1 MKARAYQLTVDLG
14 SFLIRQLERLIG
26 RQSMVGTPAFF
37 ESDGFPW
44 IRQVERQWA
53 LIRQELE
60 VVLERRDELPS
71 FHEISRGQ
79 QRISDDRWK
88 TFFLYAYGFKAD
100 GNCRRCPVTTR
111 IVEAIPGMKTAFFS
125 ILAPGKHI
133 PAHRGPYRGV
143 IRYHLGLKVPEPRD
157 RCRIRVGDEI
167 RHWEEGKSLVFV
179 DRLVALRA
187 GRRRELQTLG
197 TEIR

>member
-1 MKARAYQLTVDLG
+1 M
-14 SFLIRQLERLIG
+14 
-26 RQSMVGTPAFF
+26 
-37 ESDGFPW
+37 
-44 IRQVERQWA
+44 
-53 LIRQELE
+53 RQELE

-79 QRISDDRWK
+79 SRISDDRWK

-100 GNCRRCPVTTR
+100 GNCRRCPETTR

-143 IRYHLGLKVPEPRD
+143 IRYHLGLRVPEPRD
-157 RCRIRVGDEI
+157 HCRIRVGDEI
-167 RHWEEGKSLVFV
+167 RHWEEGKSLVFDDTYEHEVRNDTPGTRVVLFV
-179 DRLVALRA
+179 DFVRPLRFPASSLNRLLLKLIGWSPYVQDGVENYKRWERRFDEM
-187 GRRRELQTLG
+187 GREAANAA
-197 TEIR
+197 